1 MSSPLPSHPW
11 RRLPLTA
18 QLLAIGMVVSLAW
31 FLTARLASDRQQA
44 ASAERAARY
53 AGLRRA
59 NDALGRMGN
68 ALLGVSRE
76 HRGYLLIGDP
86 AQLAEVAAQRRTFDQ
101 AVTQLL
107 AEERRPTMV
116 RQVDA
121 LTLEVATWFDSA
133 FTPTI
138 RLRQARGLAGFDRGS
153 EGADLVVRG
162 SDRMRR
168 ALLLQ
173 EQLQAELRRDL
184 GTAALEAER
193 FESTASWEE
202 LLILMAALAVFLLLL
217 TLIVRLFG
225 RALAQVIAAARALE
239 AGRYREARF
248 PSGERAPNRETA
260 ELAATFEQLAT
271 SIEQRERQLQ
281 DDIVKL
287 KELDQLKRDFVSTVS
302 HELRTP
308 LTSMRGALGL
318 ILGGKVGE
326 VPPKGQDLLRIA
338 MQNTERLIRLINDIL
353 DVEKIDAG
361 KIDVRRD
368 RLQMRAL
375 VRTTIT
381 SLEGFAREHQV
392 SVALAGG
399 PEQDAE
405 IIGDADRMVQVLTNL
420 LSNAIKFSPAGGVVD
435 VAITP
440 EAGTIRVSVRDRGPG
455 ISGEFADRIFGRF
468 QQASDPAL
476 HRSGGTGLGLSIAK
490 SIVELHGGT
499 IGFDAAE
506 GGGTTFWVRVP
517 TVAPI
522 TSEADPRR
530 VILIVEDDSSMRAV
544 LVAQFDAIARAVGV
558 PSAEAALDH
567 LAREEVAAIILDP
580 GLPGMDG
587 LTFARRVRGSERLRR
602 MPMFLYSSREFTAA
616 ELHAAGIR
624 AADAFVKSRDS
635 DTLLFE
641 RLRHELQKAI

>member
-1 MSSPLPSHPW
+1 
-11 RRLPLTA
+11 
-18 QLLAIGMVVSLAW
+18 MVVSLAW

-68 ALLGVSRE
+68 ALLGISRE

-86 AQLAEVAAQRRTFDQ
+86 VQLAEVAAQRRAFDQ

-107 AEERRPTMV
+107 AEERRPSMM

-133 FTPTI
+133 FTPTV

-153 EGADLVVRG
+153 EGAGLVVRG
-162 SDRMRR
+162 SARMRR
-168 ALLLQ
+168 AILLQ
-173 EQLQAELRRDL
+173 EQVQAEVRRDL
-184 GTAALEAER
+184 GAAALEAER
-193 FESTASWEE
+193 FESTASWES
-202 LLILMAALAVFLLLL
+202 LVILMAALTVFLLLL

-260 ELAATFEQLAT
+260 VLAATFEQLAT

-326 VPPKGQDLLRIA
+326 VPAKGQDLLRIA

-375 VRTTIT
+375 VLTTIS
-381 SLEGFAREHQV
+381 SLEGYAREHQV
-392 SVALAGG
+392 TVVLAAG
-399 PEQDAE
+399 PAQDAE

-420 LSNAIKFSPAGGVVD
+420 LSNAIKFSPTGGVVD
-435 VAITP
+435 VALTP
-440 EAGTIRVSVRDRGPG
+440 EAGSIRVSVRDRGPG

-490 SIVELHGGT
+490 SIVEMHGGT

-522 TSEADPRR
+522 TPETDPRR

-602 MPMFLYSSREFTAA
+602 MPMFLYSSREFTTA